1 MKPVEKKFRRGMK
14 TIINSIDTLIGTETR
29 SDRSSIPLALR
40 ADRFSPI
47 PKSTRNSMTPITNN
61 NPGIMGIGTDWTSTL

>member
-1 MKPVEKKFRRGMK
+1 MKLAEKKFKRGMK
-14 TIINSIDTLIGTETR
+14 TITNSIDILIGTETR
-29 SDRSSIPLALR
+29 SDRSSIQLALL

-61 NPGIMGIGTDWTSTL
+61 NPDIMGIGMDWTSTL